1 MSQPRHV
8 LLATRSAGKLREIR
22 AWVEGTPLVWHG
34 LEEFP
39 HVAEPEETGRTFA
52 ENARLKAL
60 YYAEHSGMS
69 TLADDSG
76 LEVDGLGGE
85 PGVHSAYFAGR
96 PRDDAANNHKL
107 VRLIAHVPS
116 ADRTAR
122 YQCVMAFVHGGS
134 VVLETHGAVEGV
146 IIETPRGREGFGY
159 DPHFWL
165 PDRGRTMAELSPDE
179 KNAISHRGRALRA
192 ILPQILHLLG
202 VQP

>member
-22 AWVEGTPLVWHG
+22 AWVEGVPLVWHG

-39 HVAEPEETGRTFA
+39 HVAEPEETGQTFA

-60 YYAEHSGMS
+60 YYAERSGMS

-107 VRLIAHVPS
+107 VRLISRVPL

>member
-8 LLATRSAGKLREIR
+8 LLATRNAGKLRELR
-22 AWVEGTPLVWHG
+22 ALVGDLPLVWHG
-34 LEEFP
+34 LVEFP
-39 HVAEPEETGRTFA
+39 HVAEPEETGQTFA

-60 YYAEHSGMS
+60 YYAEQSGMS

-76 LEVDGLGGE
+76 LEVDGLRGE
-85 PGVHSAYFAGR
+85 PGVQSAYFAGR

-107 VRLIAHVPS
+107 MRLIAHVPP

-122 YQCVMAFVHGGS
+122 YRCVMAFAHGGS
-134 VVLETHGAVEGV
+134 VLLETHGAVEGV
-146 IIETPRGREGFGY
+146 IIETPRGRGGFGY

-165 PDRGRTMAELSPDE
+165 PDHGKTMAELTPDE

-192 ILPQILHLLG
+192 ILPQILRLLG
-202 VQP
+202 AET

>member
-107 VRLIAHVPS
+107 VRLIAHVPP

-202 VQP
+202 AQP